1 MLPAPPCRR
10 PELLSPLIA
19 VASALLVHVP
29 DSSAAAMRGA
39 VQRWLSAIDFWGV
52 TAADVDERV
61 VMAYIVA
68 RCAPPVGLPLPSA
81 CASPVLPA
89 TVATE
94 IGSLRRAAALSVEG
108 MAAFG
113 PALSHHQVS
122 AILRHI
128 GARVRRLKTAKRALL
143 LHEVNAAWQK
153 TSRSRCFRSIR
164 DGFALVVAF
173 FFACRVRELLQMR
186 TDDMTH
192 IVLPDERPAIQI
204 AFRQTKTRST
214 AFVSH
219 DPFVVT
225 CANPLLLDAFRAFDD
240 VVEFLPAAPIFRK
253 GPTDPTMLSRE
264 WFAAVVRQASPTAT
278 PHSCRVGC
286 ATELWAAGATL
297 DEIMA
302 VGRWASIAATLYV
315 LGSLHDQVAA
325 TDRLGE
331 GGLVYTTAGLQ
342 RSVAFDGNRQGLAM
356 ASTPLWKSIRGRL
369 PDSDD
374 VEEAE

>member
-1 MLPAPPCRR
+1 
-10 PELLSPLIA
+10 
-19 VASALLVHVP
+19 
-29 DSSAAAMRGA
+29 MRGA
-39 VQRWLSAIDFWGV
+39 VQRWLSAIEFWGV
-52 TAADVDERV
+52 SPIGVDERV

-81 CASPVLPA
+81 CSSPVLPT

-94 IGSLRRAAALSVEG
+94 IGSLRRAAALGVEG
-108 MAAFG
+108 MTAFG

-143 LHEVNAAWQK
+143 LHEVNAAWQR
-153 TSRSRCFRSIR
+153 SSGSRCFRSIR

-173 FFACRVRELLQMR
+173 FFACRVRELLRMQ
-186 TDDMTH
+186 TEDMHH
-192 IVLPDERPAIQI
+192 ITLPDGRPALQI
-204 AFRQTKTRST
+204 TFRQTKTRST
-214 AFVSH
+214 VFVSH

-225 CANPLLLDAFRAFDD
+225 CANPLLLEAFRAFDD
-240 VVEFLPAAPIFRK
+240 IVEFIPAAPIFRK
-253 GPTDPTMLSRE
+253 GATDATMLSRE

-286 ATELWAAGATL
+286 ATELWASGATL

-315 LGSLHDQVAA
+315 LGSLHDQVTA
-325 TDRLGE
+325 TDRLGD

-342 RSVAFDGNRQGLAM
+342 RSMAFDGNRQGLAM
-356 ASTPLWKSIRGRL
+356 ASAPLWKSIRGHL
-369 PDSDD
+369 PVPDD
-374 VEEAE
+374 AEDAE